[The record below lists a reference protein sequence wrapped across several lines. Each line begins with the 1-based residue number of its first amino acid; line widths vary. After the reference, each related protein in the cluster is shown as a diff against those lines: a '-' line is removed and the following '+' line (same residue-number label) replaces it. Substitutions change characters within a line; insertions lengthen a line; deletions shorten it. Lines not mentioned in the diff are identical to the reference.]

1 VSAAATLLPAG
12 MVAPTY
18 GTDSLAAV
26 LPGAAGALGVDLT
39 TATGLGSGEC
49 AAALGLPAAER
60 VVVVLC
66 DGLGH
71 LNLAERAGHAPFLRS
86 LLPDT
91 RALTTTFPSTTAAAV
106 STFGTGTAPGRS
118 GMLGY
123 TQRNPATGGLANMVS
138 WTEQPDPY
146 RPVPGAGALPVP
158 AHELQREP
166 TVFER
171 LVAAGVAVT
180 SVGPARFA
188 GSGMTLAALRGGAYA
203 PAESLEDRVD
213 GAVRALRRGGPALV
227 YLYWGDVDKTGH
239 HHGWQSWQWGDE
251 LEAFDRELA
260 RLVRSVPAG
269 TLVLVTADHG
279 QVEVD
284 PAERLDVAA
293 EPALAAGVALVGGE
307 PRALHLY
314 VDGADGADG
323 PAGDADERAARAAVV
338 ADRWRDVL
346 GDGAVVALRD
356 DATAAGWLGPVTDHV
371 LPWVGDVLVAPRER
385 LTVVDSRTQTPASL
399 ELVGVHGSFTP
410 LEMTVPL
417 VATLAGRS

>member
-1 VSAAATLLPAG
+1 VSASAALLPAG
-12 MVAPTY
+12 LVAPTY

-39 TATGLGSGEC
+39 TATGLGSRDC
-49 AAALGLPAAER
+49 ADALDLPAVER

-71 LNLAERAGHAPFLRS
+71 LNLAERAGHAPFLRG
-86 LLPDT
+86 LLAGART
-91 RALTTTFPSTTAAAV
+91 LTTTFPSTTAAAV

-166 TVFER
+166 TVFEG

-188 GSGMTLAALRGGAYA
+188 GSGMTLAALRGGAYMA
-203 PAESLEDRVD
+203 AESLEDRVD
-213 GAVRALRRGGPALV
+213 GVVRALRPGGPALV

-251 LEAFDRELA
+251 LEAFDREVA
-260 RLVRSVPAG
+260 RLVRSVPPG

-284 PAERLDVAA
+284 RAARHDVAA
-293 EPALAAGVALVGGE
+293 TPALADGVALVGGE

-314 VDGADGADG
+314 VDGAD
-323 PAGDADERAARAAVV
+323 DAEGRAAAV
-338 ADRWRDVL
+338 AERWRDVL

-356 DATAAGWLGPVTDHV
+356 EATAAGWLGPVTDHV

-399 ELVGVHGSFTP
+399 ELAGVHGSLTP
-410 LEMTVPL
+410 HEMTVPL
-417 VATLAGRS
+417 VAALAGKG